1 MNVLLLGGTS
11 TLADSSSSAGAAG
24 TVGAIA
30 FFAVLIFII
39 SMYYR
44 WIRKGLRPRTMTTSL
59 TGDQLRTLFAQKV
72 ANLGWKVIDNDNP
85 LIAQSP
91 LIAGIRQQITC
102 TMTKAGN
109 GIRCDIRPTRVVK
122 KWGNRPTKAHTLRMR
137 LNAFENA
144 VNSAPAPCIA
154 PRPTPPGTPPARA
167 AAKAKSAVPPPTIEA
182 LPISLPPPPS
192 RKQVAIHFGGE
203 PSKPAATSVSA
214 APAPAPAT
222 PAPALPMPMP
232 VATPQSTSST
242 YQHSSRSMHP
252 NPLSSSP
259 MPSWL
264 TPSPSPAPAAPGQSS
279 SNRAPFSPPA
289 RPPVQAKPA
298 HFAAPFA
305 APPVFAAPPTNP
317 GDKAIAAVAA
327 DDGDHDGQTMTAAQ
341 LAVFRAERAA
351 LNRQVRLLTGDLGG
365 VYEIDGPSL
374 IGRNPSPR
382 PGEAA
387 ARLIAVRDPSQ
398 TLSKTHAALG
408 VDDDGLW
415 VEDRGSSNGT
425 VISTPDGASI
435 EVSANRVSVV
445 DGATLYFGDRAFV
458 VSRPA

>member
-1 MNVLLLGGTS
+1 MNVLPLGGTS

-30 FFAVLIFII
+30 FFAVLIFIV

-109 GIRCDIRPTRVVK
+109 SIRCDIRPTRVVK

-144 VNSAPAPCIA
+144 VNSAPAPRTA
-154 PRPTPPGTPPARA
+154 PRPTTPTKPGTPPARA
-167 AAKAKSAVPPPTIEA
+167 GARAKSAVPPPTIEA

-203 PSKPAATSVSA
+203 PSKPAAPSV
-214 APAPAPAT
+214 PAAPAT
-222 PAPALPMPMP
+222 PTPTPASPMP
-232 VATPQSTSST
+232 VAAPQSTSAT
-242 YQHSSRSMHP
+242 YQNSSRAIHP
-252 NPLSSSP
+252 SAPSSSP

-264 TPSPSPAPAAPGQSS
+264 TPSPSPAPAAPVQSS
-279 SNRAPFSPPA
+279 SNPAPFSPPT
-289 RPPVQAKPA
+289 RPPVAANPA
-298 HFAAPFA
+298 PLAAPFA
-305 APPVFAAPPTNP
+305 APPVFAAPSTNP
-317 GDKAIAAVAA
+317 GDKAIAAVAT

-382 PGEAA
+382 PGEAT

-425 VISTPDGASI
+425 VISTPDGASV
-435 EVSANRVSVV
+435 EVSANRVSVA
-445 DGATLYFGDRAFV
+445 DGATLYFGDRAFE